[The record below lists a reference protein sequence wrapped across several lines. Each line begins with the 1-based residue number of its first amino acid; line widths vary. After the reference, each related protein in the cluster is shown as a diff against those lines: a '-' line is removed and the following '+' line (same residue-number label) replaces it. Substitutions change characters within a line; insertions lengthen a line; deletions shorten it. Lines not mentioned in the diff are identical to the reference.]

1 MAVPFLPMQHLLREK
16 QFERQTIN
24 KSTKATL
31 TGTRVLACI
40 CKPNEPQFMQKW
52 LINLSQLVIDEWR

>member
-40 CKPNEPQFMQKW
+40 CKPNEPQFMQK
-52 LINLSQLVIDEWR
+52 